1 MVDSCVYIVNN
12 KTDILDITEILLKV
26 ALNKI
31 HKYINFREN
40 EETIK
45 NGQSRETG
53 NISVLFWIKHKNN
66 SFCKMK

>member
-53 NISVLFWIKHKNN
+53 NISVLF
-66 SFCKMK
+66 